1 MSEIYGSGGYD
12 RPSRDNDAAYERSTG
27 SGAWEN
33 YNPEAELERHGITRA
48 GEWARANA
56 DWDSQ
61 QSQDGDGRADN
72 DGTESDDRDSSHE
85 PTAEAWDQDL
95 EIEDDYYRDDAATEA
110 RLDEADLPS
119 RADSH
124 AATWEEHLDSG
135 YAAGLEPEGEDDDA
149 HATEPARDRD
159 RDRTLIPQATDQA
172 MRGDHPYPDSQRAPS
187 SDPDAGP
194 DEPDPNAEAGDGLR
208 QRVADLEAANSE
220 LRNENTELRAANT
233 QLVKGFS
240 ELESENAELGKTV
253 TEVKTEN
260 ADLRRGFSAHEA
272 RLERLE
278 RNALGNTGSLDTDR
292 ELSSADNAV
301 EKTEHQRGRPEW
313 TSNEAIGL
321 AAATSSGLLTTV
333 ADYWSYLPA
342 TYAGITASVLGVGA
356 AGIALV
362 RKHREARNAA
372 HRPEH

>member
-12 RPSRDNDAAYERSTG
+12 SPSRDNDAAYERSTG

-56 DWDSQ
+56 DWGSQ
-61 QSQDGDGRADN
+61 QSQDGDGQADN

-95 EIEDDYYRDDAATEA
+95 EIDDDYYQDDAAIET
-110 RLDEADLPS
+110 RLDEADLPT

-124 AATWEEHLDSG
+124 AATWEDHLDSG
-135 YAAGLEPEGEDDDA
+135 YAAGLEQVGEDA
-149 HATEPARDRD
+149 HAAEPALDRYGD
-159 RDRTLIPQATDQA
+159 GTLIPHATDQA
-172 MRGDHPYPDSQRAPS
+172 TRGERPYPDSQRAPS
-187 SDPDAGP
+187 NDQDAGP
-194 DEPDPNAEAGDGLR
+194 NETDRNAETDDGLR
-208 QRVADLEAANSE
+208 QRVADLEAANAE
-220 LRNENTELRAANT
+220 LRNENT
-233 QLVKGFS
+233 QLAKDVV
-240 ELESENAELGKTV
+240 EVESENAELGKTV
-253 TEVKTEN
+253 TELKTEN

-278 RNALGNTGSLDTDR
+278 KIVPDKPATVNADR
-292 ELSSADNAV
+292 ELAPAEQA
-301 EKTEHQRGRPEW
+301 EKKAKQQRGRPEW
-313 TSNEAIGL
+313 TSNETIGL
-321 AAATSSGLLTTV
+321 AAATGGGILTTV

-356 AGIALV
+356 AAIALV
-362 RKHREARNAA
+362 RKHREARDAA